1 MLEPEFYDVEKILDK
16 KKIRGKYK
24 YLIKWKG
31 YPMDQCTWEPLSN
44 LQTIKKML
52 QEFESKFENKDKDNT
67 QLEKKIETH
76 QLEKKG
82 LNIQENPKIEKQE
95 KNEKKEKKGKKIKQV
110 KKGKKEKIDING
122 KIEMT
127 EKKENNEYKFLNK
140 KRKNS
145 ESSLKSTEEDLEEIK
160 EESIISDNFIKS
172 KESLEKIISVNFEKG
187 ELIALVERKDKN
199 ERIKKEKIKTKD
211 LKKSNPWI
219 LVNYYESNVL
229 FC

>member
-1 MLEPEFYDVEKILDK
+1 MLQPEFYDVEKILDK

-52 QEFESKFENKDKDNT
+52 QEFESKFENKDKDST
-67 QLEKKIETH
+67 QQENKIETH
-76 QLEKKG
+76 QIKEKSLGLE
-82 LNIQENPKIEKQE
+82 ENEKIEKPE
-95 KNEKKEKKGKKIKQV
+95 KNEKKIKQV
-110 KKGKKEKIDING
+110 KKGKKEKKEIING
-122 KIEMT
+122 NIEPA

-172 KESLEKIISVNFEKG
+172 KESLEKIIAVNFEKG
-187 ELIALVERKDKN
+187 ELIALVERKDKYD
-199 ERIKKEKIKTKD
+199 RIKKEKIKTKD

>member
-1 MLEPEFYDVEKILDK
+1 MLQPEFYDVEKILDK

-52 QEFESKFENKDKDNT
+52 QEFESKFENKDKDST
-67 QLEKKIETH
+67 QQENKIETH
-76 QLEKKG
+76 QIKEKSLGLE
-82 LNIQENPKIEKQE
+82 ENEKIEKPE
-95 KNEKKEKKGKKIKQV
+95 KNEKKIKQI
-110 KKGKKEKIDING
+110 KKGKKEKKEIING
-122 KIEMT
+122 NIEPA

-172 KESLEKIISVNFEKG
+172 KESLEKIIAVNFEKG
-187 ELIALVERKDKN
+187 ELIALVERKDKYD
-199 ERIKKEKIKTKD
+199 RIKKEKIKTKD